1 MQNILAIHGAFSSP
15 RIFNFLHSQLSKKY
29 AWNFFDYRTQT
40 SGLHSIIK
48 SIPTYQDVHV
58 VGHSMGGLIALG
70 ICNQPWVKSVSTIAT
85 PLGGV
90 DVNFLQS
97 YFTRSDFIN
106 DIASHGDFIKNISK
120 QKYRCPIQHLIS
132 TAGFSPWLF
141 EPNDGVI
148 TLRSQRAFSVGKT
161 IEIDANHAEI
171 MLDPMTVK
179 SLDNFWHL
187 KNNNT

>member
-1 MQNILAIHGAFSSP
+1 MQHILAIHGAFSSP

-29 AWNFFDYRTQT
+29 NWNFFDYRTQT
-40 SGLHSIIK
+40 SGLTDIIK
-48 SIPTYQDVHV
+48 SIKIQTDVHV

-70 ICNQPWVKSVSTIAT
+70 ISNQPWVKSITTIAT

-106 DIASHGDFIKNISK
+106 DIASHGDFIKKLNQQTYS
-120 QKYRCPIQHLIS
+120 CPIQHIIS
-132 TAGFSPWLF
+132 TSGFSPWLF

-148 TLRSQRAFSVGKT
+148 TLRSQRAISLGDVH
-161 IEIDANHAEI
+161 EIAANHAEI
-171 MLDPMTVK
+171 MLDKETVK
-179 SLDNFWHL
+179 ILDKFWQ
-187 KNNNT
+187 KSNNI